1 VEWVVAGQDDIEGLI
16 VRCAQGNRAAF
27 GELYRRTAAKLNGV
41 ISSILQHEAAE
52 EALQETFVRIW
63 QNAASFDARVASP
76 IAWMSA
82 IARNQAIDL
91 KRRGSERNSALSISD
106 EELLLKIP
114 GERSATEGSPALI
127 QLQRCL
133 EQLPP
138 DRREL
143 VFLAYYRGLSR
154 DELAERAGKPA
165 ATIKSVLRGSLLAL
179 KECLDG

>member
-1 VEWVVAGQDDIEGLI
+1 VEWVVAGDDIEGLI

-41 ISSILQHEAAE
+41 ISRILQHEAAE

-63 QNAASFDARVASP
+63 QNASSFDARIASP

-91 KRRGSERNSALSISD
+91 KRRGSEKISALSSSD
-106 EELLLKIP
+106 EELLLNVP
-114 GERSATEGSPALI
+114 AERRTMEGSLGLI

-133 EQLPP
+133 EQLPA
-138 DRREL
+138 DRQEL
-143 VFLAYYRGLSR
+143 VLLAYYRGLSR
-154 DELAERAGKPA
+154 DELAGRAGKPA
-165 ATIKSVLRGSLLAL
+165 AAIKSALRQSLLAL
-179 KECLDG
+179 KECLDGR